1 VRREAVDRLLKT
13 VAPEAATEPEATD
26 TASLKESAATYQI
39 APPGKRPAST
49 PSLIGKVATG
59 LAQLSIEDI
68 DMVARLVVRLQEP
81 HENVSPRLSPA
92 EVVAEAR
99 KQAALLSDVPRS
111 EIAARFDAL
120 SEEIR
125 QQAIARGVAI
135 EGDWLSD

>member
-1 VRREAVDRLLKT
+1 
-13 VAPEAATEPEATD
+13 
-26 TASLKESAATYQI
+26 
-39 APPGKRPAST
+39 
-49 PSLIGKVATG
+49 
-59 LAQLSIEDI
+59 
-68 DMVARLVVRLQEP
+68 MVARLVVRLQEP